1 MARFSVAKGKALTLA
16 MERALKITRDIC
28 ILKVLEQR
36 ATILETFIL
45 LSGWSDDVQKKPM
58 IPCDS

>member
-45 LSGWSDDVQKKPM
+45 LSGWSDDVQK
-58 IPCDS
+58 SQ